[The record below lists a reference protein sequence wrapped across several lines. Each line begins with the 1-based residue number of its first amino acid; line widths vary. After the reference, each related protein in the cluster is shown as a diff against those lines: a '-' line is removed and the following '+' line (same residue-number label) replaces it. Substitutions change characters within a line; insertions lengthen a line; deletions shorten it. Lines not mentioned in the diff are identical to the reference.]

1 MVPCTSSPPTLRN
14 VGWILKRFGTKLEQ
28 TLIMMVISKVQ
39 MNRKQQI
46 AVLIMA
52 VYFVVNI
59 AANMDQLVISDEEI
73 LFRFLNDERLM
84 VNPDLETLDRENLSI
99 LSRQIT
105 TYIQGKILISVVN
118 TILLVYLFANYLD
131 MYRTTKSSFTLG
143 LVFLSAA
150 LLSYSL
156 FTNPVLLS
164 ITSGSGGLQIIQ
176 YFNFL
181 PDLLTT
187 MASTIL
193 IYLSRQ

>member
-1 MVPCTSSPPTLRN
+1 
-14 VGWILKRFGTKLEQ
+14 
-28 TLIMMVISKVQ
+28 MVISKVQ
-39 MNRKQQI
+39 MNRKQQV

-52 VYFVVNI
+52 GYFVLNV
-59 AANMDQLVISDEEI
+59 AANLDQLSISDEEI
-73 LFRFLNDERLM
+73 LFRLLNDERLLIDP
-84 VNPDLETLDRENLSI
+84 NLGSLDRENLSI

-105 TYIQGKILISVVN
+105 TYIQGKIIISAVN

-150 LLSYSL
+150 LLSYSI

-164 ITSGSGGLQIIQ
+164 FTSGSGGLQIVQ

>member
-1 MVPCTSSPPTLRN
+1 M
-14 VGWILKRFGTKLEQ
+14 KRFGTKLEQ
-28 TLIMMVISKVQ
+28 TIIVMVISKVQ

-46 AVLIMA
+46 ALLIIGVFLVVNVAANLDQVLISE
-52 VYFVVNI
+52 
-59 AANMDQLVISDEEI
+59 DEI
-73 LFRFLNDERLM
+73 LFQLLNNERILIDP
-84 VNPDLETLDRENLSI
+84 NLDNLDQENLSI
-99 LSRQIT
+99 LSKQIS
-105 TYIQGKILISVVN
+105 TYVQGKILISAVN

-156 FTNPVLLS
+156 FTNPMLLS
-164 ITSGSGGLQIIQ
+164 ITSGDSGLQIIQ

>member
-1 MVPCTSSPPTLRN
+1 
-14 VGWILKRFGTKLEQ
+14 
-28 TLIMMVISKVQ
+28 MMVISKVQ

-73 LFRFLNDERLM
+73 LFRLLNDERLM

-156 FTNPVLLS
+156 FTNPVLLR

>member
-1 MVPCTSSPPTLRN
+1 
-14 VGWILKRFGTKLEQ
+14 
-28 TLIMMVISKVQ
+28 MMVSSKVQ

-52 VYFVVNI
+52 IYFVVNL
-59 AANMDQLVISDEEI
+59 AANLDQFTISEDEI
-73 LFRFLNDERLM
+73 LFRLLNDERISI
-84 VNPDLETLDRENLSI
+84 NPDLDQLGQENLRL
-99 LSRQIT
+99 LSSQISA
-105 TYIQGKILISVVN
+105 YIQGKIIISAVN

-156 FTNPVLLS
+156 FTNPMLLS
-164 ITSGSGGLQIIQ
+164 ITGGSGGLQIIQ

>member
-1 MVPCTSSPPTLRN
+1 M
-14 VGWILKRFGTKLEQ
+14 ILKRFGIKLEKL
-28 TLIMMVISKVQ
+28 LIVMVISKVQ
-39 MNRKQQI
+39 MNKKQQV
-46 AVLIMA
+46 AVLIIA
-52 VYFVVNI
+52 VYFAFSV
-59 AANMDQLVISDEEI
+59 AANLDQLVISEDEV
-73 LFRFLNDERLM
+73 LFRILNDERIL
-84 VNPDLETLDRENLSI
+84 VDPDLDELDQENLRI
-99 LSRQIT
+99 LSGQIA
-105 TYIQGKILISVVN
+105 TYMKGKILVSLVN

-131 MYRTTKSSFTLG
+131 MYRSTKSSFTLG

-164 ITSGSGGLQIIQ
+164 VTSGSGRLQIVQ

-187 MASTIL
+187 VASTIL

>member
-1 MVPCTSSPPTLRN
+1 
-14 VGWILKRFGTKLEQ
+14 
-28 TLIMMVISKVQ
+28 MMVISKLQ

-46 AVLIMA
+46 AVLIIA
-52 VYFVVNI
+52 IYFVVNV
-59 AANMDQLVISDEEI
+59 AANLDQFVISEDEI
-73 LFRFLNDERLM
+73 LFRLLNDERLLID
-84 VNPDLETLDRENLSI
+84 PDLETLDRENLQI

-105 TYIQGKILISVVN
+105 TFIQGKIIISAVN

>member
-1 MVPCTSSPPTLRN
+1 
-14 VGWILKRFGTKLEQ
+14 
-28 TLIMMVISKVQ
+28 MVISKVQ
-39 MNRKQQI
+39 MNRKQQV
-46 AVLIMA
+46 AVIIMA
-52 VYFVVNI
+52 LYFVVNI
-59 AANMDQLVISDEEI
+59 AANLDQLAISDEEI
-73 LFRFLNDERLM
+73 LYRLLNDERIL
-84 VNPDLETLDRENLSI
+84 VNPDLGSLDQENLSI

-105 TYIQGKILISVVN
+105 TYIQGKIIISAVN
-118 TILLVYLFANYLD
+118 TILLVYLFANYL
-131 MYRTTKSSFTLG
+131 YRTTKSSFTLG

-156 FTNPVLLS
+156 FTNPVLIS
-164 ITSGSGGLQIIQ
+164 FTSGSGGLQIVQ

>member
-1 MVPCTSSPPTLRN
+1 
-14 VGWILKRFGTKLEQ
+14 
-28 TLIMMVISKVQ
+28 MMVSSKVQ

-52 VYFVVNI
+52 IYFVVNL
-59 AANMDQLVISDEEI
+59 AANLDQFTISEDEI
-73 LFRFLNDERLM
+73 LFRLLNDERISI
-84 VNPDLETLDRENLSI
+84 NPDLDQLGQENLRL
-99 LSRQIT
+99 LSNQISA
-105 TYIQGKILISVVN
+105 YIQGKIIISAVN

-156 FTNPVLLS
+156 FTNPMLLS
-164 ITSGSGGLQIIQ
+164 ITGGSSGLQIIQ

>member
-1 MVPCTSSPPTLRN
+1 
-14 VGWILKRFGTKLEQ
+14 
-28 TLIMMVISKVQ
+28 MVISKVQ
-39 MNRKQQI
+39 MNRKQQV

-52 VYFVVNI
+52 LYFVVNV
-59 AANMDQLVISDEEI
+59 AANLDQLAISDEEI
-73 LFRFLNDERLM
+73 LYRLLNDERIL
-84 VNPDLETLDRENLSI
+84 VNPDLGSLDQENLSI

-105 TYIQGKILISVVN
+105 TYIQGKIIISAVN

-164 ITSGSGGLQIIQ
+164 FTSGSGGLQIVQ

>member
-1 MVPCTSSPPTLRN
+1 
-14 VGWILKRFGTKLEQ
+14 
-28 TLIMMVISKVQ
+28 MMVISKLQ

-46 AVLIMA
+46 AILIMA
-52 VYFVVNI
+52 VYFVVTVASNL
-59 AANMDQLVISDEEI
+59 DQLVISEDEI
-73 LFRFLNDERLM
+73 LFRLLNNERILID
-84 VNPDLETLDRENLSI
+84 PDLEDLNQENLRL
-99 LSRQIT
+99 LSRQIAA
-105 TYIQGKILISVVN
+105 YMKGKILVSSVN

-131 MYRTTKSSFTLG
+131 MYQTTKSSFTLG

-164 ITSGSGGLQIIQ
+164 ITSGSSGLQIIQ

>member
-1 MVPCTSSPPTLRN
+1 MV
-14 VGWILKRFGTKLEQ
+14 
-28 TLIMMVISKVQ
+28 VISKVQ

-52 VYFVVNI
+52 VYFI
-59 AANMDQLVISDEEI
+59 ISISANLDQLVISEDEI
-73 LFRFLNDERLM
+73 LFRLLNNERLYID
-84 VNPDLETLDRENLSI
+84 PDLNQLDPENLNI
-99 LSRQIT
+99 LSKQIS
-105 TYIQGKILISVVN
+105 TYIQGKIIISAVN

-156 FTNPVLLS
+156 FTNPVMLS
-164 ITSGSGGLQIIQ
+164 ITGGSSGLQIVQ

>member
-1 MVPCTSSPPTLRN
+1 MV
-14 VGWILKRFGTKLEQ
+14 V
-28 TLIMMVISKVQ
+28 SKVQ

-46 AVLIMA
+46 AVIIMA
-52 VYFVVNI
+52 LYFVVNI
-59 AANMDQLVISDEEI
+59 AANMDRLVVNEDELI
-73 LFRFLNDERLM
+73 YRLLNDERIMIDPNLGS
-84 VNPDLETLDRENLSI
+84 LDQENLSI

-105 TYIQGKILISVVN
+105 AYMQGKIIISAVN
-118 TILLVYLFANYLD
+118 TILLVYLFGNYLD

-156 FTNPVLLS
+156 FTNPMLLS
-164 ITSGSGGLQIIQ
+164 ITSGSNGLQIVQ

-187 MASTIL
+187 VASTIL

>member
-1 MVPCTSSPPTLRN
+1 
-14 VGWILKRFGTKLEQ
+14 
-28 TLIMMVISKVQ
+28 MVISKVQ

-46 AVLIMA
+46 AVIIMA
-52 VYFVVNI
+52 LYFVVNI
-59 AANMDQLVISDEEI
+59 AANMDQLVVNQDDLIYR
-73 LFRFLNDERLM
+73 LLNDERIM
-84 VNPDLETLDRENLSI
+84 VDPNLGSLDPENLSI
-99 LSRQIT
+99 LSHQIT
-105 TYIQGKILISVVN
+105 TYIQGKILISAVN

-164 ITSGSGGLQIIQ
+164 ITSGSSGLQIVQ

-187 MASTIL
+187 VASTIL

>member
-1 MVPCTSSPPTLRN
+1 
-14 VGWILKRFGTKLEQ
+14 
-28 TLIMMVISKVQ
+28 MVISKVQ
-39 MNRKQQI
+39 MNRKQQV

-52 VYFVVNI
+52 LYFVVNI
-59 AANMDQLVISDEEI
+59 AANLDQLAISDEEI
-73 LFRFLNDERLM
+73 LYRLLNDERIL
-84 VNPDLETLDRENLSI
+84 VNPDLGSLDQENLSI

-105 TYIQGKILISVVN
+105 TYIQGKIIISAVN

-164 ITSGSGGLQIIQ
+164 FTSGSGGLQIVQ

>member
-1 MVPCTSSPPTLRN
+1 
-14 VGWILKRFGTKLEQ
+14 
-28 TLIMMVISKVQ
+28 

-46 AVLIMA
+46 AVIIMA
-52 VYFVVNI
+52 LYFVVNI
-59 AANMDQLVISDEEI
+59 AANMDQLVVNEDELI
-73 LFRFLNDERLM
+73 YRLLNDERIM
-84 VNPDLETLDRENLSI
+84 VDPNLGSLDQENLSM

-105 TYIQGKILISVVN
+105 AYMQGKIIISAVN

-156 FTNPVLLS
+156 FTNPMLLS
-164 ITSGSGGLQIIQ
+164 ITGGSSGLQIVQ

-187 MASTIL
+187 VASTIL

>member
-1 MVPCTSSPPTLRN
+1 M
-14 VGWILKRFGTKLEQ
+14 EQ
-28 TLIMMVISKVQ
+28 TLITMVISKVQ

-52 VYFVVNI
+52 AYFVVNI
-59 AANMDQLVISDEEI
+59 AANMDQLVISEDEI
-73 LFRFLNDERLM
+73 LFRLLNDERLLID
-84 VNPDLETLDRENLSI
+84 PDLEGLDPENLSI
-99 LSRQIT
+99 LSRHIT
-105 TYIQGKILISVVN
+105 TYIQGKIIISAVN

-131 MYRTTKSSFTLG
+131 MYRNTKSSFTLG

-150 LLSYSL
+150 LLSYSI

>member
-1 MVPCTSSPPTLRN
+1 
-14 VGWILKRFGTKLEQ
+14 
-28 TLIMMVISKVQ
+28 MMVISKLQ

-46 AVLIMA
+46 SVLIIA
-52 VYFVVNI
+52 IYFVVNV
-59 AANMDQLVISDEEI
+59 AANLDQFVISEDEI
-73 LFRFLNDERLM
+73 LFRLLNDERLLID
-84 VNPDLETLDRENLSI
+84 PDLETLDRENLQI

-105 TYIQGKILISVVN
+105 TFIQGKIIISAVN

>member
-1 MVPCTSSPPTLRN
+1 M
-14 VGWILKRFGTKLEQ
+14 EQ
-28 TLIMMVISKVQ
+28 TLITMVISKVQ

-46 AVLIMA
+46 AVIIMA
-52 VYFVVNI
+52 LYFVVNI
-59 AANMDQLVISDEEI
+59 AANMDQLVVNEDELI
-73 LFRFLNDERLM
+73 YRLLNDERIM
-84 VNPDLETLDRENLSI
+84 VDPNLGSLDQENLSM

-105 TYIQGKILISVVN
+105 AYMQGKIIISAVN

-156 FTNPVLLS
+156 FTNPMLLS
-164 ITSGSGGLQIIQ
+164 ITGGSSGLQIVQ

-187 MASTIL
+187 VASTIL

>member
-1 MVPCTSSPPTLRN
+1 
-14 VGWILKRFGTKLEQ
+14 
-28 TLIMMVISKVQ
+28 MVISKVQ
-39 MNRKQQI
+39 MNKKQQI
-46 AVLIMA
+46 AVIIMA
-52 VYFVVNI
+52 AYFIVTI
-59 AANMDQLVISDEEI
+59 ASNLDHLVFDEDEI
-73 LFRFLNDERLM
+73 LYRLLDDNRILTDPNLDE
-84 VNPDLETLDRENLSI
+84 LEPENLRI
-99 LSRQIT
+99 ISRQIAA
-105 TYIQGKILISVVN
+105 YMKGKILISAVN

-156 FTNPVLLS
+156 FTNPVLLG
-164 ITSGSGGLQIIQ
+164 ITGGSSGIQIIQ

>member
-1 MVPCTSSPPTLRN
+1 
-14 VGWILKRFGTKLEQ
+14 
-28 TLIMMVISKVQ
+28 MMVSSKVQ

-52 VYFVVNI
+52 IYFVVNL
-59 AANMDQLVISDEEI
+59 AANLDQFTISEDEI
-73 LFRFLNDERLM
+73 LFRLLNDERISI
-84 VNPDLETLDRENLSI
+84 NPDLDQLGQENLRL
-99 LSRQIT
+99 LSSQISA
-105 TYIQGKILISVVN
+105 YIQGKIIISAVN

-156 FTNPVLLS
+156 FTNPMLLS
-164 ITSGSGGLQIIQ
+164 ITGGSSGLQIIQ

>member
-1 MVPCTSSPPTLRN
+1 
-14 VGWILKRFGTKLEQ
+14 
-28 TLIMMVISKVQ
+28 MMVSSKVQ

-52 VYFVVNI
+52 VYFVVNL
-59 AANMDQLVISDEEI
+59 AANLDQFTISEDEI
-73 LFRFLNDERLM
+73 LFRLLNDERISI
-84 VNPDLETLDRENLSI
+84 NPDLDQLGQENLRL
-99 LSRQIT
+99 LSSQISA
-105 TYIQGKILISVVN
+105 YIQGKIIISAVN

-156 FTNPVLLS
+156 FTNPMLLS
-164 ITSGSGGLQIIQ
+164 ITGGSGGLQLIQ

>member
-1 MVPCTSSPPTLRN
+1 M
-14 VGWILKRFGTKLEQ
+14 
-28 TLIMMVISKVQ
+28 Q
-39 MNRKQQI
+39 MNRKQQV

-52 VYFVVNI
+52 LYFVVNI
-59 AANMDQLVISDEEI
+59 AANLDQLAISDEEI
-73 LFRFLNDERLM
+73 LYRLLNDERIL
-84 VNPDLETLDRENLSI
+84 VNPDLGSLDQENLSI

-105 TYIQGKILISVVN
+105 TYIQGKIIISAVN

-164 ITSGSGGLQIIQ
+164 FTSGSGGLQIVQ

>member
-1 MVPCTSSPPTLRN
+1 
-14 VGWILKRFGTKLEQ
+14 
-28 TLIMMVISKVQ
+28 MVISKVQ

-52 VYFVVNI
+52 VYFVVNV
-59 AANMDQLVISDEEI
+59 AANLDQLTISDEEI
-73 LFRFLNDERLM
+73 LFRLLNDERLLIDP
-84 VNPDLETLDRENLSI
+84 NLGSLDKENLSI
-99 LSRQIT
+99 LSQQIT
-105 TYIQGKILISVVN
+105 TYIQGKIIISAVN

-156 FTNPVLLS
+156 FTNPMLLS
-164 ITSGSGGLQIIQ
+164 ITGGSGGLQIVQ

>member
-1 MVPCTSSPPTLRN
+1 
-14 VGWILKRFGTKLEQ
+14 
-28 TLIMMVISKVQ
+28 MMVISKVQ
-39 MNRKQQI
+39 MNRKQQV

-59 AANMDQLVISDEEI
+59 SANLDNLVISENEI
-73 LFRFLNDERLM
+73 LTKLLNDERLYID
-84 VNPDLETLDRENLSI
+84 PDLDKLDPENLSI
-99 LSRQIT
+99 LSKQIS
-105 TYIQGKILISVVN
+105 TYIQGKIIISGVN

-156 FTNPVLLS
+156 FTNPMLLS
-164 ITSGSGGLQIIQ
+164 ITSGSGGLRIIQ

>member
-1 MVPCTSSPPTLRN
+1 
-14 VGWILKRFGTKLEQ
+14 
-28 TLIMMVISKVQ
+28 MMVISKVQ
-39 MNRKQQI
+39 MNRKQQM

-52 VYFVVNI
+52 VYFVINI
-59 AANMDQLVISDEEI
+59 AANLDQLMISEDEI
-73 LFRFLNDERLM
+73 LFRLLNDERLLID
-84 VNPDLETLDRENLSI
+84 PDLETLDRENLSL
-99 LSRQIT
+99 LSHQIS
-105 TYIQGKILISVVN
+105 TYIQGKILISAVN

-156 FTNPVLLS
+156 FTNPALLS

>member
-1 MVPCTSSPPTLRN
+1 MV
-14 VGWILKRFGTKLEQ
+14 V
-28 TLIMMVISKVQ
+28 SKVQ

-46 AVLIMA
+46 AVIIMA
-52 VYFVVNI
+52 LYFVVNI
-59 AANMDQLVISDEEI
+59 AANMDRLVVNEDELI
-73 LFRFLNDERLM
+73 YRLLNDERIM
-84 VNPDLETLDRENLSI
+84 VDPNLGSLDQENLSI

-105 TYIQGKILISVVN
+105 AYMQGKIIISAVN
-118 TILLVYLFANYLD
+118 TILLVYLFGNYLD

-156 FTNPVLLS
+156 FTNPMLLS
-164 ITSGSGGLQIIQ
+164 ITSGSNGLQIVQ

-187 MASTIL
+187 VASTIL

>member
-1 MVPCTSSPPTLRN
+1 
-14 VGWILKRFGTKLEQ
+14 
-28 TLIMMVISKVQ
+28 MVISKVQ
-39 MNRKQQI
+39 MNRKQQV

-52 VYFVVNI
+52 VYFVVNV
-59 AANMDQLVISDEEI
+59 AANLDQFAISDEEI
-73 LFRFLNDERLM
+73 LYRLLNDERILI
-84 VNPDLETLDRENLSI
+84 NPDLSNLDQENLSI

-105 TYIQGKILISVVN
+105 TYIQGKIIISAVN

-156 FTNPVLLS
+156 FTNPVLLGF
-164 ITSGSGGLQIIQ
+164 TSGSGGLQIVQ

>member
-1 MVPCTSSPPTLRN
+1 
-14 VGWILKRFGTKLEQ
+14 
-28 TLIMMVISKVQ
+28 MVISKVQ

-46 AVLIMA
+46 AVIIMA
-52 VYFVVNI
+52 LYFVVNI
-59 AANMDQLVISDEEI
+59 AANMDQLVVNQDELI
-73 LFRFLNDERLM
+73 YRLLNDERIM
-84 VNPDLETLDRENLSI
+84 VDPNLGSLDQENLSI

-105 TYIQGKILISVVN
+105 TYIQGKIIISAVN
-118 TILLVYLFANYLD
+118 TILLVYLFGNYLD

-164 ITSGSGGLQIIQ
+164 ITSGSSGLQIIQ

-187 MASTIL
+187 VASTIL

>member
-1 MVPCTSSPPTLRN
+1 
-14 VGWILKRFGTKLEQ
+14 
-28 TLIMMVISKVQ
+28 MVISKLQ

-46 AVLIMA
+46 AVLIIA
-52 VYFVVNI
+52 IYFVVNV
-59 AANMDQLVISDEEI
+59 AANLDQFVISEDEI
-73 LFRFLNDERLM
+73 LFRLLNDERLLID
-84 VNPDLETLDRENLSI
+84 PDLETLDRENLQI

-105 TYIQGKILISVVN
+105 TFIQGKIIISAVN

-193 IYLSRQ
+193 IYLSCQ